1 MLDRK
6 KKIMMSEAHD
16 NSFLAFS
23 QVCERV
29 KSTMSKNMK
38 IRIVS
43 EYLKNLDDENLK
55 VACDLFSGQ
64 IFPPWEGI
72 ELQVGY
78 STLLD
83 ILKEVSGLND
93 KILVETIIKHG
104 DLGEAAEEIL
114 TKRTIRPLFEEKY
127 DLVQVCA
134 RLRKVAEVTGKGSV
148 YEKKKI
154 LTGLYLNMTPLEAKY
169 LTKVLTGEMR
179 IGLVSGLIIESIAE
193 AFNRVFDEVNEAFL
207 LINSVGETAILA
219 KYGKLSEAKL
229 VLLRP
234 TNFMLAESMQSAE
247 EIVDYFRKELVCE
260 FKLDGVRVQCHKK
273 GDVVKIFSRKANEV
287 SAQFPEIVED
297 LLKIDHDFIFDGEVL
312 AFKNGRPLPFSKLQT
327 RLQRKYVDEK
337 IVSEVPLMLFVYD
350 ILYFDGEPL
359 YKMPLIE
366 RKKVI
371 EKIEFT
377 GRIECLEYTL
387 VSKKEEVE
395 RKFFESLELG
405 YEGLMLKD
413 PSSAYTVGKRGK
425 YWIKLKKE
433 LDTLDV
439 VIVAAERGHG
449 KRAEI
454 FSDYVFSV
462 WDNGVLK
469 TIGKAYSGL
478 TDKELLEMNE
488 RLKDLAV
495 KDEGWRLI
503 VRPEIVIEVAF
514 NGIQKS
520 DRHESGFALRFPR
533 IKRIRD
539 DKSIDE
545 ADTIEKVKAI
555 YERQKSLEGE
565 RLNK

>member
-1 MLDRK
+1 
-6 KKIMMSEAHD
+6 MMSEAHD

-83 ILKEVSGLND
+83 ILREVSGLND

-127 DLVQVCA
+127 DLVQVYA

-337 IVSEVPLMLFVYD
+337 IVSEIPLMLFVYD

-488 RLKDLAV
+488 RLKDLAI

>member
-6 KKIMMSEAHD
+6 KIMMPEVHD

-38 IRIVS
+38 IGIVS
-43 EYLKNLDDENLK
+43 KYLRNLDDENLK

-83 ILKEVSGLND
+83 ILKEVSGLSD

-114 TKRTIRPLFEEKY
+114 AKRTIRPLFEEKY
-127 DLVQVCA
+127 DLVKVYA
-134 RLRKVAEVTGKGSV
+134 RLRKVAEATGKGSV

-193 AFNRVFDEVNEAFL
+193 AFNRGFDEVNEAFL
-207 LINSVGETAILA
+207 LINNVGETAILA

-337 IVSEVPLMLFVYD
+337 IVNEVPLMLFVYD

-387 VSKKEEVE
+387 VSKKEEIE

-488 RLKDLAV
+488 RLKDLAI

-555 YERQKSLEGE
+555 YERQKSLEGG
-565 RLNK
+565 KTK